1 MEGRTLRLPAGS
13 TTEPQTGSG
22 PDARR
27 TRRVV
32 TAWIA
37 VTLVASTLTVVGPPV
52 AGMGVAAA
60 HAACRYAHRGPHE
73 TSRGHAQHAVVC
85 LMNNARRHH
94 GRHRLRAKGSLR
106 QSGKRHSSYMR
117 RHRCFSHQ
125 CSGEKDLV
133 ARVMATPYLP
143 CHCTWRLGENIARGQ
158 GRRASPAAIVSAW
171 MHSPPHRAEI
181 LSPSLRDVGVG
192 VVWGSK
198 RNRRANVGT
207 FTADFGSKRHY

>member
-1 MEGRTLRLPAGS
+1 MSRK
-13 TTEPQTGSG
+13 
-22 PDARR
+22 DARR
-27 TRRVV
+27 
-32 TAWIA
+32 
-37 VTLVASTLTVVGPPV
+37 
-52 AGMGVAAA
+52 
-60 HAACRYAHRGPHE
+60 
-73 TSRGHAQHAVVC
+73 AVVC
-85 LMNNARRHH
+85 LMNKMRRHH
-94 GRHRLRAKGSLR
+94 GRYPLHARGSLNE
-106 QSGKRHSSYMR
+106 SGARHSRYMR
-117 RHRCFSHQ
+117 RKGCFSHQ

-158 GRRASPAAIVSAW
+158 GRRASPAAIVTAW

-207 FTADFGSKRHY
+207 FTADFGSKRH